1 MDRDAAEGPGQLALK
16 QQEQL
21 TLFDEPPHAGSAPVR
36 IALLGGRPVE
46 FRFQRRRRRTI
57 AIKVNE
63 HGLSVSAPLRAP
75 WREVEGFLHEK
86 ARWIL
91 RKLDERAAAGPPR
104 MIYGE
109 HGESLPLHGH
119 EVALVISRAKL
130 SVTLV
135 GAELRIALPNPER
148 RGAVRGLLVRWL
160 KARALA
166 ALVPRVAHYAAR
178 VSLPPPPLRLSNA
191 RSQWGVCMASGR
203 LRLSW
208 RLVHLDPELA
218 DYVVAHEVA
227 HLVELN
233 HSERFWALVEWLYP
247 HWREARER
255 IEQSAATIP
264 NI

>member
-1 MDRDAAEGPGQLALK
+1 MDRDAAEDPGQLA
-16 QQEQL
+16 
-21 TLFDEPPHAGSAPVR
+21 LFDEPPHPEAALLR
-36 IALLGGRPVE
+36 HALLGGRAVE

-57 AIKVNE
+57 AIKVSE
-63 HGLSVSAPLRAP
+63 HGLAVSAPLRAP

-91 RKLDERAAAGPPR
+91 RKLDERAAAGKPR
-104 MIYGE
+104 TIFGE
-109 HGESLPLHGH
+109 NGETLPLHGR
-119 EVALVISRAKL
+119 EVVLVVSCARPSVNL
-130 SVTLV
+130 VGSELRVTL
-135 GAELRIALPNPER
+135 PESGR
-148 RGAVRGLLVRWL
+148 RGAVRNLLLRWL

-166 ALVPRVAHYAAR
+166 ALAPRVAHYAAR
-178 VSLPPPPLRLSNA
+178 VSLPAPPFALSNA

-203 LRLSW
+203 IRLAW
-208 RLVHLDPELA
+208 RLVHLDPELT

-255 IEQSAATIP
+255 IERGAAAIP
-264 NI
+264 RI